1 MTVGGV
7 SVEEDD
13 RNMSRG
19 QLTRLDLGGKISV
32 ITVQEETFQLLFCD
46 LATVLDGSQSLS
58 WRDQDRK

>member
-19 QLTRLDLGGKISV
+19 QLTRLDLGGKI
-32 ITVQEETFQLLFCD
+32 
-46 LATVLDGSQSLS
+46 
-58 WRDQDRK
+58 